1 MYRIVFLRKDEEV
14 TLMHWPDKQT
24 AVAQAIAHFPVQAE
38 QKGVSA
44 VRVVDDETQEIIFEH
59 PERDAVAKT

>member
-1 MYRIVFLRKDEEV
+1 VYRIVFLRKDEEV